1 MQAHEAN
8 FLKWKIENE
17 DVYFQESVCLFKS
30 LKKMKKFILKL
41 KFLKD
46 TEENQ
51 WIKIEN
57 ETITEMFEYLQNRGN
72 DVFLA
77 SKTGSI
83 LHISTN
89 LIFES
94 KESYSNFF
102 EYLHISIINHFLFFN

>member
-1 MQAHEAN
+1 MKQIKLH
-8 FLKWKIENE
+8 IRII
-17 DVYFQESVCLFKS
+17 
-30 LKKMKKFILKL
+30 LKKQ
-41 KFLKD
+41 KD

-51 WIKIEN
+51 WMKIEN
-57 ETITEMFEYLQNRGN
+57 DEVTEAFEYLQNRGN

-102 EYLHISIINHFLFFN
+102 EYLQISNKLIIFRIKIN

>member
-1 MQAHEAN
+1 MKQIKLH
-8 FLKWKIENE
+8 IRII
-17 DVYFQESVCLFKS
+17 
-30 LKKMKKFILKL
+30 LKKQ
-41 KFLKD
+41 KD

-51 WIKIEN
+51 WMKIEN
-57 ETITEMFEYLQNRGN
+57 DEVTEAFEYLQNRGN

-94 KESYSNFF
+94 KIFLLNNF
-102 EYLHISIINHFLFFN
+102 LLRLQQRNRLAL